1 MANNAILLGF
11 SLLQILVLPFQCY
24 GGKSYM
30 SFDMFKPLKDSLSIE
45 FNASSL
51 QFAVNIRP
59 QGQEGLKAYDKI
71 ERLPGQPEGVDFD
84 QYSGYV
90 NVDENAGRT
99 LFYYFVESP
108 QNASS
113 KPLVL
118 WLNGGPGCSS
128 LGAGA
133 LTELGPFRVKKDG
146 KTLYRNPYA
155 WHQEANIIFLESPA
169 GVGFSYSNNSSDYNV
184 TGDVS
189 TARDSY
195 TFIVNW
201 LERFPEYKNR
211 DFFIAGES
219 YAGHYVPQLTQ
230 LILHNNKFRNHTI
243 INLKGITIG
252 NGVLDDVEM
261 VRGTV
266 DFAWSHALL
275 PDEIYYGLY
284 SNCNLSISDPHPSTK
299 CKEFFNKTNQVLGHI
314 FAYDIYAPICNS
326 TFSSNSISEFDPCS
340 SDYVFN
346 YLNNPEVQT
355 ALHVAAAPYPWQ
367 LCNQT
372 LHGHWADSPLTVL
385 PIIKEL
391 MASGIQVWIYSGDT
405 DGAVPITC
413 TRYAINKLGLAV
425 KTPWYPWYYQNEV
438 GGFVVEYEKLTFVT
452 VKGSGHFVPSYQPA
466 RALLFFSSFLA
477 GKLLPP
483 AIST

>member
-1 MANNAILLGF
+1 M
-11 SLLQILVLPFQCY
+11 
-24 GGKSYM
+24 
-30 SFDMFKPLKDSLSIE
+30 
-45 FNASSL
+45 
-51 QFAVNIRP
+51 
-59 QGQEGLKAYDKI
+59 
-71 ERLPGQPEGVDFD
+71 
-84 QYSGYV
+84 
-90 NVDENAGRT
+90 
-99 LFYYFVESP
+99 
-108 QNASS
+108 
-113 KPLVL
+113 
-118 WLNGGPGCSS
+118 
-128 LGAGA
+128 
-133 LTELGPFRVKKDG
+133 
-146 KTLYRNPYA
+146 
-155 WHQEANIIFLESPA
+155 ESPA

-243 INLKGITIG
+243 INLKGITVSDDRVNMFFLLKFGYFSMVNLVSDGLMKRNFYIFQIG

-326 TFSSNSISEFDPCS
+326 TFSSNSVSIQTTSTFLVPHLCCARFYPHFS
-340 SDYVFN
+340 SLLGN
-346 YLNNPEVQT
+346 QVQT
-355 ALHVAAAPYPWQ
+355 
-367 LCNQT
+367 
-372 LHGHWADSPLTVL
+372 
-385 PIIKEL
+385 KEL
-391 MASGIQVWIYSGDT
+391 KCEWIYT
-405 DGAVPITC
+405 
-413 TRYAINKLGLAV
+413 N
-425 KTPWYPWYYQNEV
+425 
-438 GGFVVEYEKLTFVT
+438 
-452 VKGSGHFVPSYQPA
+452 
-466 RALLFFSSFLA
+466 
-477 GKLLPP
+477 
-483 AIST
+483 